1 MIATTACGS
10 SDEKF
15 FPEDFAI
22 LDQFVDRTTKRCS
35 TFIYHGAASSPPDVC
50 HVPVKFPFCWCTC
63 SLLLDVSWD
72 YVVTK
77 EVPKVHDCHRRQLC
91 VCYK

>member
-35 TFIYHGAASSPPDVC
+35 TFIMEQQVALQMFVM
-50 HVPVKFPFCWCTC
+50 F
-63 SLLLDVSWD
+63 L
-72 YVVTK
+72 
-77 EVPKVHDCHRRQLC
+77 
-91 VCYK
+91 